1 MIKSKVLLVLIIIL
15 SVFVCALI
23 GGYVFLKIY
32 TSDEAIKTRITSA
45 LENATGGKLNVEN
58 AHFDLF
64 KGLNLSKVKFEG
76 KNPQNLRI
84 EAERIFI
91 RYEPLALLRGE
102 ILINS
107 ITIMS
112 PELFIVREKD
122 AIWKLLNAFKAFLD
136 HAKFKYPTDQLR
148 NGIIARDTDVHV
160 FDEVIFRGGTLNIEN
175 MDLFAQPFGG
185 SLRDINIKGIINDGF
200 WQGFEINVDTN
211 LATPELKLVAQLRNK
226 MMTEALMKELPVIGE
241 KFWKTYSPVGKF
253 DFDCLLD
260 FNNKNNE
267 KKLKYN
273 MNVDVNDAT
282 FTYIKWPFLL
292 KHVNGTIEYS
302 KEGIFLKSMKG
313 DVQNEGQES
322 PGEVDAFFGVGNS
335 RKKIELNIPN
345 FNITEKLMKMIPG
358 IGEKAWIDYDPKG
371 NIDVTIKYESNE
383 DKSVTDYSVEAICK
397 GIEAKPPYIPYR
409 LSNIVGLI
417 KMDGDNVYFKNMSG
431 YLLNGS
437 KTNRTMFDGVID
449 LKSREKRFTISIPN
463 LNLTEEIIKSI
474 PERGED
480 IWSKNKPTGQVDLTI
495 NYTGYKDSSKDE
507 YLITADCKGNEFEST
522 IFPIKVS
529 DVMGRVVIDKDN
541 IQLKSLRGYVV
552 TGKQFAR
559 ATCNGVI
566 GLKNKNKKVLFDV
579 RDLKVTEDLLD
590 KFPEL
595 LKNEWLRIAPE
606 GWVDINLDYES
617 NDTNQEGSYS
627 VVIDS
632 RGCEF
637 KFSKFPLT
645 VSDIDA
651 RVNIEK
657 EKLLIR
663 KFSGTCIGGKVDGT
677 IEVDKPLSN
686 RDYVGE
692 LRFREIDFDELAK
705 IFSKTQ
711 QKRSGI
717 CDLNIDFLGKG
728 RDLKDFVAKGRF
740 KLKEGYISEV
750 PALLSILKLLNLSLP
765 KKETFHSADIK
776 YSVKDKIVNIDE
788 LEVLSD
794 TIELGCVGTVGFDG
808 TLDLMVVAGLNQ
820 ETFSQIP
827 LIGKYMDYVVGGV
840 RKKLTKVQV
849 TGTISNPESTSVA
862 LKPFKHGIKSIF
874 GLLSKD
880 KEHIEDEKTTK

>member
-23 GGYVFLKIY
+23 GGYVFLKIS

-76 KNPQNLRI
+76 KNPENLRI

-102 ILINS
+102 FLINS

-122 AIWKLLNAFKAFLD
+122 AIWKLLNGFKAFLD
-136 HAKFKYPTDQLR
+136 HAKLKFPTDQLR
-148 NGIIARDTDVHV
+148 SGIIARDTDVHV
-160 FDEVIFRGGTLNIEN
+160 FDEVIFREGSLNIEN

-185 SLRDINIKGIINDGF
+185 SLRDINIRGIVNDGF
-200 WQGFEINVDTN
+200 WQGFEINIDTN
-211 LATPELKLVAQLRNK
+211 LATPELKLVAHLRNK
-226 MMTEALMKELPVIGE
+226 FMTEALMKELPVIGE

-267 KKLKYN
+267 KKMDYN
-273 MNVDVNDAT
+273 LSLEVIDAEM
-282 FTYIKWPFLL
+282 TYIKWPFLL

-302 KEGIFLKSMKG
+302 KDGIFLKSMKG
-313 DVQNEGQES
+313 NVQNEGQES
-322 PGEVDAFFGVGNS
+322 PGEVDAFFCVGNS
-335 RKKIELNIPN
+335 RKKIEINIPN
-345 FNITEKLMKMIPG
+345 FNITEKLMKMIPD

-383 DKSVTDYSVEAICK
+383 DKSVIDYSVEAICK

-437 KTNRTMFDGVID
+437 RTNRTMFDGVID
-449 LKSREKRFTISIPN
+449 LKSKEKRFTISIPN

-522 IFPIKVS
+522 IFPIKIS
-529 DVMGRVVIDKDN
+529 DIMGRVVIDKDN

-552 TGKQFAR
+552 TGKQFSR

-566 GLKNKNKKVLFDV
+566 GLKNKNKKVLLNV
-579 RDLKVTEDLLD
+579 LDLKVTKDLLD

-595 LKNEWLRIAPE
+595 LKNERFRIAPE

-627 VVIDS
+627 LVIDS

-637 KFSKFPLT
+637 KFPKLPIS

-750 PALLSILKLLNLSLP
+750 PALLNILKLLNLSLP

-788 LEVLSD
+788 LEVFSD

-849 TGTISNPESTSVA
+849 TGTISNPKSTSVA